1 MTMKINSYMSD
12 RKIIPYLFLTMAAA
26 LLVYRCFFSFVWSD
40 ESFYLSLV
48 HRFWVG
54 DRPIVDEWSGVQL
67 YSIILL
73 PIYSIYRFLVGSSD
87 GVYLFF
93 RILMV
98 LAEYALSLY
107 IFRSLCRSS
116 DIWPAF
122 LGALSYLL
130 YTRANIL
137 GASYYSFALLFFTY
151 SLFLILNAE
160 NDRKSFRFVWAG
172 CMMALAVLALP
183 YLAVIY
189 ILTVCVILIIPFFR
203 KFRAAACWTAA
214 GTCLCAVIYCVFLLS
229 RANLGEIWR
238 HFPYLLGDKEHE
250 HMNVMLSMAY
260 WFARIIY
267 RYKYT
272 VPLNI
277 ICFLYILFRIKER
290 EKTNS
295 LKNLIYVAISLII
308 FAINI
313 ILSENVVGC
322 VNIAMSILAVELYS
336 LTIILKQIKC
346 QKKLCFIYFGGILFS
361 MAFHYGSNTGLDSM
375 TTGFAICAIA
385 SPVMIWDSLK
395 SFFVKEKKIRAKS
408 VFYTVT
414 VFLFLVA
421 SFQSGWLRWF
431 GVYRDGNMK
440 ELTVQL
446 TDGPARY
453 LYTTEEH
460 AGQYMELVEAIRRTC
475 PEKKDA
481 AVVFVE
487 MAPWAYLCVDSS
499 CGAPSPCRFS
509 GGLSSDNLE
518 KYYEED
524 PERFP
529 DYVCDIAPEYGSFR
543 SVYIQG
549 NEESLTPNGT
559 DAGRWLIEAVQ
570 EKGYAAEETSCGVI
584 YTRR

>member
-1 MTMKINSYMSD
+1 MAIKIRNCMFA
-12 RKIIPYLFLTMAAA
+12 RQKIPYFFLTAIAA
-26 LLVYRCFFSFVWSD
+26 LLIYRCFFSFVWSD

-48 HRFWVG
+48 HRFWTG

-73 PIYSIYRFLVGSSD
+73 PIYSVYRLVMGSSD

-107 IFRSLCRSS
+107 IFRSLCRSFG
-116 DIWPAF
+116 IWPSF

-160 NDRKSFRFVWAG
+160 NDKKSFRFVWAG

-189 ILTVCVILIIPFFR
+189 ILAVGTILIIPYLR
-203 KFRAAACWTAA
+203 KFRADILWMMA
-214 GTCLCAVIYCVFLLS
+214 GTCMCAAVYCLFLLS
-229 RANLGEIWR
+229 RADVIDIWR
-238 HFPYLLGDKEHE
+238 NFPRLLGDKEHGQAG
-250 HMNVMLSMAY
+250 LIFSSAY
-260 WFARIIY
+260 WFARILY

-272 VPLNI
+272 APMMAACFIYIMYRVKGNRKLN
-277 ICFLYILFRIKER
+277 RTKD
-290 EKTNS
+290 
-295 LKNLIYVAISLII
+295 LIYITICLIA

-313 ILSENVVGC
+313 KLSDNIIGC
-322 VNIAMSILAVELYS
+322 VNIAMSILAIELYS
-336 LTIILKQIKC
+336 LTIAIKSARC
-346 QKKLCFIYFGGILFS
+346 RKKLCFLYISGMVFS
-361 MAFHYGSNTGLDSM
+361 MVFHYGSNTGLDSM
-375 TTGFAICAIA
+375 TTGFTICAVA
-385 SPVMIWDSLK
+385 APAMIWDSLK
-395 SFFVKEKKIRAKS
+395 SFFVKDSGVRIKG
-408 VFYTVT
+408 VFYTIT
-414 VFLFLVA
+414 VILLFLA

-431 GVYRDGNMK
+431 GVYRDGRMS
-440 ELTVQL
+440 ELKVQL
-446 TDGPARY
+446 SDGPAQF

-460 AGQYMELVEAIRRTC
+460 AGQYMDLLEVVERTC
-475 PEKKDA
+475 PKGKGA
-481 AVVFVE
+481 SIVFVE
-487 MAPWAYLCVDSS
+487 MAPWAYLCVDAS
-499 CGAPSPCRFS
+499 CGAPSLCRFWE
-509 GGLSSDNLE
+509 GLSSENLE
-518 KYYEED
+518 RYYKEESG
-524 PERFP
+524 RFP
-529 DYVCDIAPEYGSFR
+529 DYVCDVASEYGSFR

-549 NEESLTPNGT
+549 NEESLAPNGT

-570 EKGYAAEETSCGVI
+570 EKGYAVEETSSGVI